1 MNHLLEISL
10 MLAYTGLFLLVIRKW
25 GFFRIGGI
33 PTSWFQGVFVAKVLS
48 GFALSMVYT
57 YYYTDRT
64 TADIWKYFDDGMVMF
79 SALRDRPMDYLR
91 MLFGILNDT
100 PHFDRY
106 YSEMGHWYRPYGSQ
120 MANDTHTIIRF
131 NAAVRLLSL
140 GFYQVHSVWVNFLG
154 MLGLTG
160 IFMFLR
166 QVAPSKERWLFAG
179 VFLMPWVMFW
189 GSGVLKEPLLFFGLG
204 MFLVG
209 VKNLTDG
216 GHSLRNIAL
225 LTISLLFLLTVK
237 SYALVALL
245 PGLLAWR
252 LSHWQPRFHPA
263 LTFLTIYIT
272 VAGFAIGLGK
282 IWPEQDILQRLTQK
296 QHDFNMLAKG
306 GTYVRQ
312 NNAPND
318 TLFIPAQYHPG
329 LAFSS
334 DRRTLSTGQ
343 TVTARNWNQ
352 AYQENAKEFL
362 IPAGSSFDVLLDYGK
377 TGSGIEIPKLDGT
390 FLSTIRAAPMALMN
404 ALFRPFPK
412 DVSSAFM
419 LLAVAENLLLFILM
433 LLVFFRLDRQFVSHP
448 MVWLCISFAM
458 VILLLTGLVTP
469 VVGAIVRYKVPAL
482 PFLVCALLVLIRPLG
497 SQVERPAS

>member
-1 MNHLLEISL
+1 MNLLLEIAL
-10 MLAYTGLFLLVIRKW
+10 TLTYTGLFLLVIRKW
-25 GFFRIGGI
+25 RFFRIGGV
-33 PTSWFQGVFVAKVLS
+33 PTVWFQGVFVAKVLS
-48 GFALSMVYT
+48 GVALSLVYT

-79 SALRDRPMDYLR
+79 SALREQPLDYFR
-91 MLFGILNDT
+91 MLLGILNDT

-140 GFYQVHSVWVNFLG
+140 GFYQVHSVWANFLG
-154 MLGLTG
+154 LLGLTG
-160 IFMFLR
+160 IFVFLR
-166 QVAPSKERWLFAG
+166 QMAPQKERWLFAG

-204 MFLVG
+204 MFLLG
-209 VKNLTDG
+209 VKSWADG
-216 GHSLRNIAL
+216 GLSLRNGAL
-225 LTISLLFLLTVK
+225 MLLSLLFLLTVK

-252 LSHWQPRFHPA
+252 LTYRLPRLHPVPI
-263 LTFLTIYIT
+263 FLAVYLLL
-272 VAGFAIGLGK
+272 AGSAIGLGK
-282 IWPEQDILQRLTQK
+282 LWPEQDILQRLEQK
-296 QHDFNMLAKG
+296 QHDFNMLATG

-312 NNAPND
+312 TETPND
-318 TLFIPAQYHPG
+318 TLYIPAQHHPN
-329 LAFSS
+329 LDFST
-334 DRRTLSTGQ
+334 DRKQLNTEEA
-343 TVTARNWNQ
+343 VTARKWNE
-352 AYQENAKEFL
+352 AYQENAHEFQ
-362 IPAGSSFDVLLDYGK
+362 IPSQTSFQVLLDYGK

-390 FLSTIRAAPMALMN
+390 MRSTFRAAPMALVN

-419 LLAVAENLLLFILM
+419 LLAVAENLLLVLLM
-433 LLVFFRLDRQFVSHP
+433 LLVLVRPDRQFVNHP
-448 MVWLCISFAM
+448 VVWLCIAFAA

-482 PFLVCALLVLIRPLG
+482 PFLVCALLVLIRPF
-497 SQVERPAS
+497 SREREAVKS